1 MHLSAEAALIML
13 HRPFFKSSSW
23 NLIESLEHH
32 QKAATS
38 AMNCVAILNRLPPP
52 YFEEAWHGL
61 SKRLLASVAFT
72 LLQESLLSPNER
84 LKHEARESLKSLDAL
99 AAQYSHCWIS
109 GRYVANVMLTARK
122 LDGDN
127 FGSLGDAGNHGEKP
141 IGIQSQPVLNH
152 SSSDIDWDQ
161 LAMAEWDDLSQLF
174 GMPSSHATSDWFG
187 NVNMGF

>member
-1 MHLSAEAALIML
+1 ML
-13 HRPFFKSSSW
+13 HRPFFKTASW

-52 YFEEAWHGL
+52 FFKEAWHGL
-61 SKRLLASVAFT
+61 SKALLASISFT
-72 LLQESLLSPNER
+72 LLQEALLSPNER
-84 LKHEARESLKSLDAL
+84 LKHEAREALKSLDVL

-109 GRYVANVMLTARK
+109 GRYVANVMHTARK

-127 FGSLGDAGNHGEKP
+127 FGSLTDLGAHGDKATGPQNQP
-141 IGIQSQPVLNH
+141 ILA

-174 GMPSSHATSDWFG
+174 GMPSSNLTSNWLG
-187 NVNMGF
+187 NANMAF